1 MVDTLS
7 LLIGVAK
14 ILLKEDERRLGIRK
28 LILFTYE
35 LFNTN

>member
-14 ILLKEDERRLGIRK
+14 ILLEEDNLYRREDRD
-28 LILFTYE
+28 
-35 LFNTN
+35 